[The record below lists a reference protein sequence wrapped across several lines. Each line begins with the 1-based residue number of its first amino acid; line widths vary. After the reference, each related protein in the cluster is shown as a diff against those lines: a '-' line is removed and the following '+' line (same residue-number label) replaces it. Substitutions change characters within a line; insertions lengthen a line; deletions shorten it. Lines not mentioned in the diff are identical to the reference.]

1 MREDHYIECVKKI
14 VNALVGIVLLVMSAS
29 SSHAHSDGV
38 FTTHEVTEKV
48 VPKAILELEK
58 DPTGGFNVRVV
69 TSNFVWRPE
78 QASKKHVAGEG
89 HAHVYLDGRKIMRI
103 YNEWFHLN
111 TFQFSTR
118 SGEQLL
124 SIEFVGND
132 HAPYTL
138 KGIPIGT
145 EQIINVPRDEIQP
158 VSTNKDGATTV
169 IPVLLVVIIVLFAG
183 TLSWRRFRDKTRFT
197 EEFTA

>member
-1 MREDHYIECVKKI
+1 MREDHYIECVKKL

-58 DPTGGFNVRVV
+58 DPTGGFNVHVV

-103 YNEWFHLN
+103 YSEWFHLN
-111 TFQFSTR
+111 TYQFSTR
-118 SGEQLL
+118 AGEQLL

-132 HAPYTL
+132 HAPYTIQ
-138 KGIPIGT
+138 GNPIGS
-145 EQIINVPRDEIQP
+145 EQIINVPHDEIQP
-158 VSTNKDGATTV
+158 DATNRDGATTLGIV
-169 IPVLLVVIIVLFAG
+169 SVTILLIGALF
-183 TLSWRRFRDKTRFT
+183 WRRFRAQKKRRV
-197 EEFTA
+197 ERLA